1 MYIQFVLYHTVCKH
15 TVYST
20 NYFKVNESINSNMS
34 NGLLMGSTK
43 SSKIN
48 KAKEP
53 KEKSSRMQ
61 LKQFTFD
68 QSLMDGYF

>member
-43 SSKIN
+43 SSK